1 VRGVWSF
8 DYVLVDSNWTMLLNM
23 HVQNRDYHDKDVRI
37 GVIVKWRKAVKI
49 EVRVRVGVR

>member
-1 VRGVWSF
+1 
-8 DYVLVDSNWTMLLNM
+8 MLLNM